1 MRAAFAEIDITPKL
15 PAEKP
20 GWIVKI
26 LATSVDDPIM
36 AHVAVLE
43 DDAKTRVAI
52 VSLDVLSIRWPM
64 AEAIRR
70 EAEKAGISGENV
82 LVAATHNHTG
92 PPVSAP
98 GLATKD

>member
-43 DDAKTRVAI
+43 GDDGARVALI
-52 VSLDVLSIRWPM
+52 SLDVLSVRWPIVEGM
-64 AEAIRR
+64 RDAAEDARPR
-70 EAEKAGISGENV
+70 EAGSR
-82 LVAATHNHTG
+82 
-92 PPVSAP
+92 
-98 GLATKD
+98 